1 MIDLLWIIVFILLF
15 IGLLIIHRAFLVLV
29 YGAGVR
35 KGRLQ
40 QLQFDDIVK
49 IVEMWDRGDLPYRNY
64 LESDEVSN
72 ASSRAMLDI
81 QKKIQE
87 IEKP

>member
-1 MIDLLWIIVFILLF
+1 MIDLLWIVVLILF
-15 IGLLIIHRAFLVLV
+15 IGLLLVHRVFLVLV

-35 KGRLQ
+35 KGHLQ
-40 QLQFDDIVK
+40 QLQFDEIVK

-72 ASSRAMLDI
+72 ASSKAMSDI

-87 IEKP
+87 EKP